1 MVATLWFI
9 RHAETALAGTFCGST
24 DPPLCERGQAQLP
37 ALVAHVCPAPLA
49 AIYTSDL
56 QRAYQT
62 AAALAEPHK
71 ATIFPRP
78 GLRQIHFGRW
88 ETLTWQQIEAADPA
102 FAARWVAEFPTLPPP
117 GGEPIPAFR
126 NRVLEEIASIRS
138 QIEQQNTATGPESG
152 ANSFAIVTHS
162 TVLRVL
168 LEELGHF
175 APHHAWERTRDYACA
190 LRATQTS
197 AQGTLSFH

>member
-1 MVATLWFI
+1 MPATLWFI

-24 DPPLCERGQAQLP
+24 DPPLCDRGLTQLP
-37 ALVAHVCPAPLA
+37 ALTAHICAEPLT

-56 QRAYQT
+56 QRARQT
-62 AAALAEPHK
+62 AAALAEPHH
-71 ATIFPRP
+71 TPITPRP
-78 GLRQIHFGRW
+78 GLRQIHFGQW

-102 FAARWVAEFPTLPPP
+102 FAARWVAEFPALPPP
-117 GGEPIPAFR
+117 DGEPIPIFR
-126 NRVLEEIASIRS
+126 NRVLEEIASIRQEIS
-138 QIEQQNTATGPESG
+138 VSPCDSG
-152 ANSFAIVTHS
+152 ANTFAIVTHS

-175 APHHAWERTRDYACA
+175 APHHAWERTRDYTCT

-197 AQGTLSFH
+197 AHGSLTFH